1 MIWRNLLLM
10 EIVCWV
16 YKLLYTHT
24 NPGYP
29 FLPRRG
35 SSLLVICGSLL
46 VYGPGVVKHSVGGY
60 TGLVVPIGFGY
71 VLGRWYL
78 LLEIRYQQKGRSI
91 WDGYN
96 WASLRWCIVLG
107 EPRAVRNTTR
117 SLLIFPRVVLGGGC
131 GLLERNATSLLHLM
145 TPHELFSFGVMGM
158 HDGESSSGALP
169 LHLFFFYC
177 NGQRYVHTLA

>member
-1 MIWRNLLLM
+1 ML
-10 EIVCWV
+10 EIVGWV
-16 YKLLYTHT
+16 DDLLFTHT
-24 NPGYP
+24 HPVCP

-46 VYGPGVVKHSVGGY
+46 VYGPEVVKHSVGGY

-96 WASLRWCIVLG
+96 WASLR
-107 EPRAVRNTTR
+107 
-117 SLLIFPRVVLGGGC
+117 
-131 GLLERNATSLLHLM
+131 
-145 TPHELFSFGVMGM
+145 
-158 HDGESSSGALP
+158 
-169 LHLFFFYC
+169 
-177 NGQRYVHTLA
+177 

>member
-1 MIWRNLLLM
+1 MIEIVGWVDDLLLTRTYP
-10 EIVCWV
+10 VC
-16 YKLLYTHT
+16 
-24 NPGYP
+24 P

-71 VLGRWYL
+71 VLGRWYR

-96 WASLRWCIVLG
+96 WASFRLCIVLG
-107 EPRAVRNTTR
+107 EPRVVRNI
-117 SLLIFPRVVLGGGC
+117 S
-131 GLLERNATSLLHLM
+131 
-145 TPHELFSFGVMGM
+145 
-158 HDGESSSGALP
+158 
-169 LHLFFFYC
+169 Y
-177 NGQRYVHTLA
+177 